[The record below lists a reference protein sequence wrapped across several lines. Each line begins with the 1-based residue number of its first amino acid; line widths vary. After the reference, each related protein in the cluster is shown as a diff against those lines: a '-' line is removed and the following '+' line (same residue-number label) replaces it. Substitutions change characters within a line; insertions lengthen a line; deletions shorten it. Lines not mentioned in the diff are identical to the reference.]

1 LNQDIQSVNL
11 CQEKYPSN
19 SLCLG
24 VSLAQLNEQI
34 IKINFPVEKILS
46 STSKLTVINSRL
58 DSIVE
63 NACISENIVKS
74 ITSMSEKEKSN
85 LGEKQI
91 VAQILTKH
99 IKDAQA

>member
-1 LNQDIQSVNL
+1 MQLLNQDIQSVNL
-11 CQEKYPSN
+11 CHEKYPSN

-46 STSKLTVINSRL
+46 STYQLNLINTRL

-63 NACISENIVKS
+63 NACISENIVKTIS
-74 ITSMSEKEKSN
+74 SMSDKDKSKI
-85 LGEKQI
+85 G
-91 VAQILTKH
+91 
-99 IKDAQA
+99 